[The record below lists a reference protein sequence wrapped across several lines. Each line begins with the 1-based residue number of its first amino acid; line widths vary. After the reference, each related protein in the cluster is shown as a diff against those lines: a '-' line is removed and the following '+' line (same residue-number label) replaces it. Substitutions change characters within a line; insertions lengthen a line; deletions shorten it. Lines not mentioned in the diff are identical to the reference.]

1 MSYLNFRQDIP
12 SFKKAII
19 SLWFKV
25 PQASLDK
32 VSAADNTVLNG
43 IVPLVVMGKEGTYNT
58 PYNTDVSR
66 ALQYVI
72 IGTYGSAGPDIRTDT
87 CINYTTVNIGGS
99 SITYCADRE
108 ITYTWSPGLTWVQYP
123 PGYVY
128 TNVQHSSISGPGPPK
143 NPSYIGVDSDGFLRV
158 NFETAKQADASNWRF
173 EVQSISPGSQIGP
186 SPPLWGGGPSSS
198 PPPNPNAFPVGTN
211 STVIHYNSPLD
222 FLGTVTSNVVGQTWE
237 NNPAYPGSL
246 THAVNNWVDITN
258 VVLNSTGS
266 IGNVG
271 TQVTADEWHHVLVSV
286 DLTNLIETH
295 GTSSRF
301 DVVGPISPYVDSAVK
316 LYLAVDDVN
325 KTTWDLSVWVYP
337 DGGPNDVITQEA
349 ADVAGAIRTY
359 DGIYSNGTPEE
370 VPVGGIASYSLDAS
384 IPSGVIGLPAP
395 SKYVSQVL
403 HCEMAEFQMWIGV
416 SLDTGVE
423 ANRRVFIDYKR
434 DSTGA
439 PIPDKNGKL
448 TLVPVDPAKAAA
460 LLGRRPDVELHKSS
474 NWIKGNNTGTIGAG
488 PDGKPISAGQFTPT
502 GVIKKYKPDPSIVV
516 M

>member
-1 MSYLNFRQDIP
+1 MSYLNSRQDIP
-12 SFKKAII
+12 SFKKAVI

-32 VSAADNTVLNG
+32 AGAAADTPVLNG
-43 IVPLVVMGKEGTYNT
+43 IVPLVVMGQEGSYNA

-66 ALQYVI
+66 VVQSVVT
-72 IGTYGSAGPDIRTDT
+72 GTYGSAQPDIRTDN
-87 CINYTTVNIGGS
+87 CINYTTVVIGGTP
-99 SITYCADRE
+99 ITYCSDQE
-108 ITYTWSPGLTWVQYP
+108 ITYTWSPGLTWVQTP
-123 PGYVY
+123 PQYDY
-128 TNVQHSSISGPGPPK
+128 ANVQSSSISGPGPSK
-143 NPSYIGVDSDGFLRV
+143 SPSYIGVDSNGFLYV
-158 NFETAKQADASNWRF
+158 NFETAKQGNASNLSF
-173 EVQSISPGSQIGP
+173 EIQSIAPGSQTGP
-186 SPPLWGGGPSSS
+186 SPPFWSGGASS
-198 PPPNPNAFPVGTN
+198 PPPNPWAFAVGTN
-211 STVIHYNSPLD
+211 ITIIHYAGPVD
-222 FLGTVTSNVVGQTWE
+222 FVGTVTSNVVGQTWE
-237 NNPAYPGSL
+237 NNPAAPGSI
-246 THAVNNWVDITN
+246 THPVNNWADITN
-258 VVLNSTGS
+258 VVLNATGS
-266 IGNVG
+266 IGNNG

-286 DLTNLIETH
+286 DLTNPIETH
-295 GTSSRF
+295 GTSSRL

-359 DGIYSNGTPEE
+359 DVIYSNGDSQE

-384 IPSGVIGLPAP
+384 IPSGVIGLPAT
-395 SKYVSQVL
+395 SKYVSEVL
-403 HCEMAEFQMWIGV
+403 HCEMAEFQMWIGA

-448 TLVPVDPAKAAA
+448 TLVPVDPAKAAS
-460 LLGRRPDVELHKSS
+460 LIGRRPDVELHKSS
-474 NWIKGNNTGTIGAG
+474 NWIKGSNTGSTGVG

-516 M
+516 T